1 MKTDALNFNA
11 IKKELSVISVI
22 FLYCGEHTHSPKDKN

>member
-11 IKKELSVISVI
+11 IKKELSVI
-22 FLYCGEHTHSPKDKN
+22 FLYCGEQYVYIYIYI